1 MVNKINFISMGKWMV
16 IFTLCVIGLL
26 LLTSSALAQSED
38 DGNERSESD
47 ELGWAWI
54 GLVCLIPIVILVV
67 FILVAIWVYKDA
79 NKRGMN
85 GTLWLIVILVGSL
98 IGLIIYLV
106 IRRDHPVGS
115 PPYGGYPPGAFPP
128 GGYPPRGYPPPPPG
142 QYPPR

>member
-1 MVNKINFISMGKWMV
+1 MRNIIKFKYVGKWMV

-26 LLTSSALAQSED
+26 LFTSSALAQGLDDENEKRESED
-38 DGNERSESD
+38 NLDWVFFGV
-47 ELGWAWI
+47 I
-54 GLVCLIPIVILVV
+54 CVVYIVIFIV
-67 FILVAIWVYKDA
+67 FILVAIWVYRDA

-85 GTLWLIVILVGSL
+85 GTLWLIVVLVASI

-115 PPYGGYPPGAFPP
+115 APYGGYPPGAFPP
-128 GGYPPRGYPPPPPG
+128 GGYPPPPG